1 MKKVLQT
8 ISAMA
13 ICGSLICSC
22 SSDDATEGAE
32 GGGASGG
39 NGTPGVEA
47 VSSYV
52 TVGSVGEDVSYVLAP
67 ESLNSGDITAVG
79 NGVEIGFASAATWVF
94 VGDQYLYRL
103 AYNRGSDGVTAA
115 FYLGSDG
122 KLAKRRYTYN
132 ISNFTAYGT
141 YGKYLITS
149 ATGATSETDDAGN
162 AAYGITFSIID
173 TENED
178 AEVTFKTISAENLL
192 GNKEYVM
199 IGGMLESNGKL
210 YASIV
215 PLGCSPY
222 GVAAGG
228 VLDTN
233 RDLVSDEAG
242 GTGGGRYEAN
252 SLSGTQYPN
261 NCYIAV
267 YDNID
272 FTNPTIIQTDKM
284 SWAAGRMRAAYYQTI
299 WAADNG
305 DIYVFSPSFAKTEGD
320 PRQQTTHP
328 SSVMRIKAGA
338 SDFDYTYGDEGVVN
352 IEALSE
358 GKEVYRC
365 WHIAGDYFL
374 LQMYAQGLNIQ
385 GKGTTRMAIY
395 KGEDKTLKYVE
406 GLPDPDV
413 ISSFSTKN
421 PYSENGLCYISVETT
436 DGAKPRIYSIDP
448 TTATATP
455 GLNVEVDEINAIGK
469 LTSH

>member
-103 AYNRGSDGVTAA
+103 AYNRGSDGVTNA
-115 FYLGSDG
+115 FYLDSNG
-122 KLAKRRYTYN
+122 KLQQRKYTYN

-149 ATGATSETDDAGN
+149 ATGATNVTDTEGN

-173 TENED
+173 TENETT
-178 AEVTFKTISAENLL
+178 ELKTISAEDVL
-192 GNKEYVM
+192 GTKEYVM

-222 GVAAGG
+222 GVAAGAILPG
-228 VLDTN
+228 N
-233 RDLVSDEAG
+233 EDLKHEEAG

-252 SLSGTQYPN
+252 TVSATQYPN

-267 YDNID
+267 YDDIN
-272 FTNPTIIQTDKM
+272 FTNPTIIQTNKM

-299 WAADNG
+299 WTADNG
-305 DIYVFSPSFAKTEGD
+305 DIYVFSPSYAKTESD
-320 PRQQTTHP
+320 PRQKTTHP

-338 SDFDYTYGDEGVVN
+338 SDFDYAYGDEGVVN
-352 IEALSE
+352 IEALSG
-358 GKEVYRC
+358 GKEIYRC
-365 WHIAGDYFL
+365 WHIADDYFL
-374 LQMYAQGLNIQ
+374 LQIYSNGLNIQ
-385 GKGTTRMAIY
+385 GKGATRMAIY
-395 KGEDKTLKYVE
+395 KGEDKTFKYVE